1 MLPNDQATSE
11 GSAVREQRRTHSLYY
26 YEQIGSRFYLRI
38 TRLGL
43 ALILLFTIV
52 PVIAILSLFL
62 LNQATPMPDVDV
74 MIKPRPADNTST
86 YPAIKQPSQAP
97 TPRAVRQP
105 PLKPPSPPVLSSPP
119 ANSNTQ

>member
-11 GSAVREQRRTHSLYY
+11 DTMARQQRRHSLYY

-43 ALILLFTIV
+43 VLILLLTIV

-62 LNQATPMPDVDV
+62 LNQTKPMPDVDV
-74 MIKPRPADNTST
+74 TIKSRLTDNTST
-86 YPAIKQPSQAP
+86 YPAIKQPSPAP
-97 TPRAVRQP
+97 TPRTVRQP
-105 PLKPPSPPVLSSPP
+105 ALKQPSPPVLSIPP
-119 ANSNTQ
+119 ANSNTH